1 MRYSI
6 VNYQSMVDASHSMRL
21 DAEFFHPDY
30 LKIQHQLEEISSHR
44 LRDFQVKIKH
54 PKEIKRNY
62 VDNGVLL
69 LRGQNVRPLS
79 IDLTSNP
86 VYISEEDAE
95 RLKENTIRYKNILI
109 MRSGANVG
117 QCAIYLENNNALS
130 MSDTLIIQS
139 GNLNPFF
146 LTIFLNT
153 KYGKALIERGKYGS
167 AQPHIAPPFLYQIPM
182 PVWDDLPF
190 AIEKTYLQS
199 KDLTELSKARYIE
212 AQTLLLA
219 ELGLADWQPK
229 QRLTFVKNFSDTQHA
244 ERIDADYFQPKYDE
258 IVNTIKRYSG
268 GWDTLGNLCST
279 KRGSLIKDSFYD
291 QKVGK
296 PYIRGG
302 DFSGGLLAD
311 DKLVFISPEFNQT
324 NETQVYEND
333 IVFSLIGSVGETAL
347 VTGEFAGAFISNNTG
362 KIECNSP
369 VFSVTLQV
377 LLASTIGKLYFEK
390 YKTQTAQPK
399 ISDKDLHNFVIPIF
413 TEEKQIQIQQ
423 KVDESFNLRKRA
435 KDLLEHA
442 KRAVE
447 IAIKQDEQAAISW
460 LESVA
465 DTPLK

>member
-1 MRYSI
+1 MKRSI
-6 VNYQSMVDASHSMRL
+6 VDYQDVLDSSHSMRL

-30 LKIQHQLEEISSHR
+30 LKIQRQLEKISSHR
-44 LRDFQVKIKH
+44 LKDFQVKIRH

-62 VDNGVLL
+62 VDDGVLL
-69 LRGQNVRPLS
+69 FRGQNVRPLS

-117 QCAIYLENNNALS
+117 QCAIYLENNNAVS

-139 GNLNPFF
+139 GNLNPFL

-167 AQPHIAPPFLYQIPM
+167 AQPHIAPPFLYQIPI
-182 PVWDDLPF
+182 PVWNDLPSV
-190 AIEKTYLQS
+190 IEKTYLQS
-199 KDLTELSKARYIE
+199 KDMTELSKTRYLE
-212 AQTLLLA
+212 AQTFLLA
-219 ELGLADWQPK
+219 ELGLGDWQPK
-229 QRLTFVKNFSDTQHA
+229 HQLSFVKNFSDTESA
-244 ERIDADYFQPKYDE
+244 GRIDADYFQPKYDK
-258 IVNTIKRYSG
+258 IVDAIKSYSG

-291 QKVGK
+291 EKEGK

-302 DFSGGLLAD
+302 DFSGGLLKK
-311 DKLVFISPEFNQT
+311 DKLVFINSEFKHT
-324 NETQVYEND
+324 NETRVYEND

-347 VTGEFAGAFISNNTG
+347 VTSEFAGAFISNNTG
-362 KIECNSP
+362 KIECNASI
-369 VFSVTLQV
+369 FSLTLQI
-377 LLASTIGKLYFEK
+377 LLASVIGELYFEK

-399 ISDKDLHNFVIPIF
+399 ISDKDLHDFVIPIL
-413 TEEKQIQIQQ
+413 TEEKHIQIQQ
-423 KVDESFNLRKRA
+423 KVNESFNLRKRA

-447 IAIKQDEQAAISW
+447 IAIEQDERTAIDW
-460 LESVA
+460 LESVS
-465 DTPLK
+465 